1 MRYGKILSGMWS
13 DQRFQA
19 LGCGAKLLYVY
30 LLSCEHCSSIGLFK
44 LGMGYVM
51 DDMDVS
57 RKEAESAMAELEG
70 QGLASYDKGTKT
82 CLIHRYLRY
91 NPPQNP
97 KHLKGMAKVF
107 DEQEATEYD
116 EAFLKEADEVC
127 VSLGYGAFS
136 SLVHRMADR
145 SDTLSHTVSDT
156 VSDRVSDRVSDTVS
170 IPETETETET
180 ESSEQEQK
188 QEQKKEKRKEYSHS
202 FVLQK
207 TEETP
212 RPAETGSEQEV
223 DRIPLV
229 DGSEYQVTEA
239 WAEAQRKAYPAVDVV
254 AEVHKMRSWCVANK
268 TNRKTRKGVERFMV
282 NWLGRAQDRAGRAVT
297 RGQSAIPDSA
307 VHTSQ
312 YYGGENME
320 VPV

>member
-57 RKEAESAMAELEG
+57 RKEAESAMAELER

-145 SDTLSHTVSDT
+145 SDTLSHTVSH
-156 VSDRVSDRVSDTVS
+156 RVSDTVS

-180 ESSEQEQK
+180 ESSEKEQE
-188 QEQKKEKRKEYSHS
+188 KEKRKEYSHS

-212 RPAETGSEQEV
+212 RPAEAGSEQEV

-229 DGSEYQVTEA
+229 DGSEYQVTAA
-239 WAEAQRKAYPAVDVV
+239 WAEAQREAYPAVDVA
-254 AEVHKMRSWCVANK
+254 AEVHKMRSWCVANRS
-268 TNRKTRKGVERFMV
+268 NRKTRKGVERFMV
-282 NWLGRAQDRAGRAVT
+282 NWLGRAQDRAGRAVP
-297 RGQSAIPDSA
+297 RGRSAIPDSA

-312 YYGGENME
+312 YYGGETME